1 MARAAVSA
9 SLKLFSLKSSSQSL
23 SSIHTSLSFT
33 TFHAPSSS
41 NKMKQERRREI
52 ENKKKTATSSPS
64 SSAIVVASSSSKAK
78 SKAALA
84 VVKRR
89 TRSEKEFDEEYI
101 KKYGDEDSH
110 IPVMLGEVMDVFDSS
125 SSSFRLRSFVDCTLG
140 AAGHSCAIIQ
150 AHPEL
155 QTYIGLDVDPV
166 AHEKAQSRINKMLN
180 STPACSNTNL
190 KAHML
195 LRNFKEI
202 KQAIG
207 QIDEKLLLSGVDGI
221 LMDLGMSSM
230 QVDDP
235 RRGFSM
241 LNNGPLDMR
250 MDPKGSLKAEDILN
264 SWPPTE
270 VGKILQEYGEESNWY
285 SLQNKIVKARLGGGF
300 HTTGDLVDLI
310 RGSTS
315 RVKGGRQGWI
325 KTAARVFQALRIA
338 VNDELKT
345 LENSLYSCFD
355 CLSPGG
361 RFAVISFHSLEDRI
375 VKQTFLNIIN
385 NIPRKDDTVIEEGG
399 FEAKPKEFNYY
410 PGEKEVWIKQV
421 VKGSSGVILTKRPIT
436 ASPEEEKL
444 NSRCR
449 SAKLRV
455 IQKM

>member
-23 SSIHTSLSFT
+23 SSISATVAFSTFRTPSQKRREKEKKRTPSSAITLASTSSSS
-33 TFHAPSSS
+33 SSS
-41 NKMKQERRREI
+41 N
-52 ENKKKTATSSPS
+52 
-64 SSAIVVASSSSKAK
+64 SKLK
-78 SKAALA
+78 SAALE

-89 TRSEKEFDEEYI
+89 TRSEKEFDEDYI
-101 KKYGDEDSH
+101 KKYGDEESH
-110 IPVMLGEVMDVFDSS
+110 IPVMLGEILDVFP

-140 AAGHSCAIIQ
+140 AGGHSCAIIQ
-150 AHPEL
+150 GHPEL

-166 AHEKAQSRINKMLN
+166 AHEKAQFRISSVLSSKP
-180 STPACSNTNL
+180 SCSNIDL

-202 KQAIG
+202 KQVIG
-207 QIDEKLLLSGVDGI
+207 QVDEKLLLSGVDGI

-230 QVDDP
+230 QVDDAG
-235 RRGFSM
+235 RGFSM

-250 MDPKGSLKAEDILN
+250 MDPKGTLKAEDILN

-270 VGKILQEYGEESNWY
+270 VGRILLEYGEESNWY
-285 SLQNKIVKARLGGGF
+285 SLQNKIAKARLGGGF
-300 HTTGDLVDLI
+300 HSTGDLVNLI
-310 RGSTS
+310 RSTNS
-315 RVKGGRQGWI
+315 RIKGGRQGWI

-361 RFAVISFHSLEDRI
+361 RLAVISFHSLEDRI

-385 NIPRKDDTVIEEGG
+385 NIHRKGDTIEKEGG
-399 FEAKPKEFNYY
+399 YGTEPREYTFY
-410 PGEKEVWIKQV
+410 PSEKEAWIKQV
-421 VKGSSGVILTKRPIT
+421 VKGSAGVILTKRPIT
-436 ASPEEEKL
+436 ASTEEEKL

-455 IQKM
+455 IQKF